1 MLDTTGDL
9 VWIIGCVNHS
19 EFYPAFTEY
28 WVCSLGWVRLVPGS
42 YLDTV
47 VGIYA
52 VGSLLHRYVV
62 PLVSTE

>member
-9 VWIIGCVNHS
+9 WIIGWNHS

-28 WVCSLGWVRLVPGS
+28 WVCRLGWVRLVPGS

-47 VGIYA
+47 VGMYA
-52 VGSLLHRYVV
+52 VRSPLLHRTYVV
-62 PLVSTE
+62 SLVGIE